1 MSIFKRGRV
10 YWFHFFFNGEHVQR
24 STKQGN
30 PRVARQIEAAHRTA
44 LAKGEVG
51 IVEPKQ
57 IPGFEVAMDSFLKW
71 SEVEHSG
78 QRKATYK
85 RYRVSS
91 VALLKYFKNTP
102 LNKITPEVAEQF
114 KSFRSAQ
121 FGTKRAKNGRVST
134 NKKIKP
140 ATVNRELACLRAM
153 FNHAIKA
160 EVPVKN
166 PISKIGVKALKEDNE
181 KNRVLSYDEQDKYLA
196 KASPMLRDVASLI
209 LETGMRPE
217 EVFRIRPEDL
227 HLDQGYLFNPY
238 GKTKAAKRRIKLT
251 TLAQTIVERRNNAR
265 KGIYLFPHEDDPDR
279 PVPRVNNAHDAAL
292 KTSGVEHFVLYDCR
306 HTWATRA
313 VEAGVDLVTLAA
325 MMGHSRIQMVLRY
338 AHPSQEH
345 QFRAMDIIER
355 HVAAQRAA
363 RSDQNEAP

>member
-1 MSIFKRGRV
+1 MTVYKRGNV
-10 YWFHFFFNGEHVQR
+10 YWYHFFFNGQHIQD
-24 STKQGN
+24 SSKQGN
-30 PRVARQIEAAHRTA
+30 KNVARQIEAARRTA

-51 IVEPKQ
+51 IVEQKQ
-57 IPGFEVAMDSFLKW
+57 VPGFEAAMDAFLKW

-85 RYRVSS
+85 RYGISS
-91 VALLKYFKNTP
+91 IALLKYFKNTP
-102 LNKITPEVAEQF
+102 LNRITPELTEQF
-114 KSFRSAQ
+114 KSHRLAQ
-121 FGTKRAKNGRVST
+121 FGTKRAKKGRVST
-134 NKKIKP
+134 NRKIKP

-166 PISKIGVKALKEDNE
+166 PVSKIGVKALKEDNE
-181 KNRVLSYDEQDKYLA
+181 KNRVLTYDEQDKYLA
-196 KASPMLRDVASLI
+196 HASPMLRDVASII

-227 HLDQGYLFNPY
+227 HLEQGYLLNPH

-251 TLAQTIVERRNNAR
+251 TLAKSIVERRTASR
-265 KGIYLFPHEDDPDR
+265 KGIYLFAHEDDPNR

-363 RSDQNEAP
+363 RSGQ

>member
-1 MSIFKRGRV
+1 MTVYKRGNV
-10 YWFHFFFNGEHVQR
+10 YWYHFFFNGQHVQD

-30 PRVARQIEAAHRTA
+30 KNIARQIEAARRTA

-57 IPGFEVAMDSFLKW
+57 IPGFEAAMDAFLKW

-85 RYRVSS
+85 RYQVSS
-91 VALLKYFKNTP
+91 IALLKYFRNTP

-121 FGTKRAKNGRVST
+121 FGTKRAKNGRVPT
-134 NKKIKP
+134 NKKIRP

-181 KNRVLSYDEQDKYLA
+181 KSRVLSYDEQDKYLA
-196 KASPMLRDVASLI
+196 KASPMLRDVANLI

-217 EVFRIRPEDL
+217 EVVRIRPEDL
-227 HLDQGYLFNPY
+227 HLDQDYLFNPY

-251 TLAQTIVERRNNAR
+251 TLAKSIIERRAASR
-265 KGIYLFPHEDDPDR
+265 KGIYLFPHEDDPNR
-279 PVPRVNNAHDAAL
+279 PVPRLNNAHDSAL
-292 KTSGVEHFVLYDCR
+292 KHSGLDHFVLYDCR

-345 QFRAMDIIER
+345 QFRAMDLIESY
-355 HVAAQRAA
+355 VKA
-363 RSDQNEAP
+363 RRLAVMTSRVHA